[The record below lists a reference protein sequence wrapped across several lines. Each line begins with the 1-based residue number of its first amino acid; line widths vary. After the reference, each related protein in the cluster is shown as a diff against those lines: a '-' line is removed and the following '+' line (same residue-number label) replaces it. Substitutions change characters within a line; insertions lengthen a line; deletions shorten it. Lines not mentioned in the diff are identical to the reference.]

1 MLGRKYIARQVATLL
16 QFANSTNNPT
26 LSAVLVEKA
35 AELKARVDDR
45 QHEDLSASA
54 PDVQQQD

>member
-16 QFANSTNNPT
+16 QFAKSTNNPT

-35 AELKARVDDR
+35 AELKARVDEG
-45 QHEDLSASA
+45 QYADLSAAA
-54 PDVQQQD
+54 PDVQQRD